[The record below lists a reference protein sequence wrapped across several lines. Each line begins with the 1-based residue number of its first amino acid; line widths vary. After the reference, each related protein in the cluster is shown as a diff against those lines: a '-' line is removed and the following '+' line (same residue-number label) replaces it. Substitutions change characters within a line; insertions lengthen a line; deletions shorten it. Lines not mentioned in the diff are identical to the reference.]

1 LPSFSFFSNKLKNTL
16 SKSRES
22 IRNKINSAFQRSL
35 NDEDFWSDL
44 EDALISSDIG
54 VSSTL
59 SIIEGLKQKVK
70 LEKIQDKDE
79 VFNIL
84 KELMM
89 NELLTLPDIL
99 ESNEPIVIIMTGVN
113 GSGKTTT
120 IGKIAK
126 RESDKGKKVLVAAAD
141 TFRAAAIEQ
150 LEIIS
155 ERAGVPIIKSQRGA
169 DAASV
174 VHDAI
179 NAFKNRK
186 SDRLIVDTAGR
197 LQTYQNL
204 MNELTKIKR
213 ISDRE
218 AIGYAQVKSLLV
230 IDATTGQN
238 GIAQAKHFNDAI
250 SIDGIVLTKLDGTA
264 KGGIAIAI
272 SKELNIPLVYVG
284 TGESIDDIQVIKPE
298 EFVNALF

>member
-1 LPSFSFFSNKLKNTL
+1 MAKFPFFSEKIKNTL

-22 IRNKINSAFQRSL
+22 IKNKLNSVFQRSL
-35 NDEDFWSDL
+35 NDENFWSDL

-59 SIIEGLKQKVK
+59 SIIDSLRQKVK
-70 LEKIQDKDE
+70 SENIQDKDT
-79 VFNIL
+79 VFNLL
-84 KELMM
+84 KETVKNQM
-89 NELLTLPDIL
+89 LTLPDIL
-99 ESNEPIVIIMTGVN
+99 EGSKPIVIIITGVN

-126 RESDKGKKVLVAAAD
+126 RESGKGKKVLVAAAD

-150 LEIIS
+150 LDIVS
-155 ERAGVPIIKSQRGA
+155 QRANVPIVKSQRGA

-179 NAFKNRK
+179 NAFKNRMF
-186 SDRLIVDTAGR
+186 DRLIVDTAGR

-218 AIGYAQVKSLLV
+218 AIDYAEVKSLLV

-238 GIAQAKHFNDAI
+238 GIAQAKHFNEAI

-284 TGESIDDIQVIKPE
+284 TGENIDDMQVIDPE
-298 EFVNALF
+298 EFVDALL

>member
-1 LPSFSFFSNKLKNTL
+1 MAKFSFFSEKIKNTL

-22 IRNKINSAFQRSL
+22 IKNKLNSVFQRSL
-35 NDEDFWSDL
+35 NDENFWSDL
-44 EDALISSDIG
+44 EDALISSDMG
-54 VSSTL
+54 VGSTL
-59 SIIEGLKQKVK
+59 SIIDSLRQKVRS
-70 LEKIQDKDE
+70 ENIQDKDV
-79 VFNIL
+79 VFNLL
-84 KELMM
+84 KEMVKNQM
-89 NELLTLPDIL
+89 LTLPDIL
-99 ESNEPIVIIMTGVN
+99 EGSKPIVIIITGVN
-113 GSGKTTT
+113 GSGKTAT

-126 RESDKGKKVLVAAAD
+126 IESEKGKKVLVAAAD

-150 LEIIS
+150 LDIVS
-155 ERAGVPIIKSQRGA
+155 QRANVPIVKSQRGA

-179 NAFKNRK
+179 NAFKNRMF
-186 SDRLIVDTAGR
+186 DRLIVDTAGR

-218 AIGYAQVKSLLV
+218 ATDYAEVKSLLV

-284 TGESIDDIQVIKPE
+284 TGENIDDIQVIDPE
-298 EFVNALF
+298 EFVDALF